1 MLFRRS
7 PVIRCRHGGL
17 EKNDIFDSV
26 SLQYSPTP
34 LDEDS
39 LIDNI
44 VGKYVKSILF
54 TCRRRIE

>member
-1 MLFRRS
+1 MLFRRG

-34 LDEDS
+34 LDDHS
-39 LIDNI
+39 LINNI
-44 VGKYVKSILF
+44 VETHVKSILF
-54 TCRRRIE
+54 TSRRRIE